1 MNYIDI
7 INQALGTN
15 YLNLNEVYSLS
26 EVLTVCLKDERLYDL
41 ISYFKANTW
50 TKENQDLFADILEF
64 YKGYIL
70 NINEVTSQKLLTK
83 NYKVNS
89 IYGLYFKAR
98 EEALNLENVKLAL
111 ENNQYND
118 SLFRDN
124 KLVLKVYL
132 ENKFTNSISFT
143 LNAWNE
149 ENANLYIKNI
159 SELPRIRSFYN
170 SIICF
175 KEVIKNHKFNL
186 CNDFWFDNNFVF
198 DEKIGDLLY
207 QKMIEFPNDVVE
219 VKIYFFR
226 GLEPYFLKG
235 LIKIKRY
242 DLVDKYLNNN
252 SLNSDNLNLLLD
264 NFDDYLKATNNKL
277 NYNLKDNLVFYKLF
291 DLKKFDVILENI
303 YWFKWDEESIR
314 MYFDLNLDN
323 NYYNLDFFKYNSLA
337 LKVYIL
343 GNYQY
348 NIKFSDFNEKI
359 VWTEENIQLYFD
371 YLKKYKPNNIIDSFS
386 CIDNYIRRSLEQNIF
401 LYLDKGFHRNYDDEI
416 YDLIFRKMIE
426 FPEQQFCLN
435 SNLFSK
441 NSKIINSIILTKR
454 FNLLDKFYVKFTDE
468 QIKMFVSVLDEY
480 LELGYDIPDKFRK
493 SSSVTKRII
502 ELNRFDKLNTY
513 TESYNIENI
522 TLIANKY
529 LQGYLNFY
537 DISCRNIEY
546 FHYAIG
552 NLNVKHYNSFYN
564 YKYQDPFFNYLNSNK
579 ISDLHRLISYYEQK
593 KIVDEYI
600 KDGFITDKFKKVLIF
615 NHGYQSYC
623 KDNNINLFEN
633 IDDLT
638 LLSYLKCAYKV
649 SNLHEGIFINETNYH
664 VYFDEK
670 GPKQELYDFLF
681 NVNSIDTFKTL
692 IDVYP
697 NEKIDKLI
705 IYGVEKIITI
715 ENIKVKKSC
724 FDYFIKHYEKM
735 NYQKVDDLLYI
746 VDRIEYSNSLEMH
759 NFQDQ
764 MLTSILESEKV
775 HEEIDK
781 IENIFLKEN
790 IPMFSKIFLCFKF
803 LYPNF
808 SKKDEKGDELF
819 KFNENSRISP
829 DLLLAN
835 PNNKRMQMYKKIV
848 NGDKT
853 KIRFQLIFNDL
864 LRCAICSNNKSLID
878 YLNTLKNGNEVVIK
892 LQNNNYNIDILN
904 NEEEKIF
911 NIFINYLTTIYE
923 NINNDKILNMN
934 IEDKCK
940 YFVNYFKSNSKY
952 SLADRVVRSFGY
964 FAGIDSLEQIFNMI
978 NDIRMKSSKENI
990 KLSKYLE
997 KNKFELNDN
1006 DLIRGIGYYNIL
1018 GNSLENG
1025 NVCKELLGSIIGK
1038 SDSDTTPLD
1047 VDITLAKKEKTLYDS
1062 INNTPTGW
1070 GFGNVFVVLKND
1082 VVITR
1087 DKDGNIL
1094 NTFYDPMKMEVFGTH
1109 TRNGGFETHW
1119 GGRSGFSSTDV
1130 KCFIYKK
1137 ITMIDSGKPYNEDG
1151 SINYIG
1157 VDNLNDLLSIKF
1169 EIARHGL
1176 YIPIVDLTGKLIF
1189 SLDEYNYIRSK
1200 MMGLSYYGV
1209 GDYLIDKDSLYFD
1222 GIDELI
1228 NLMEEDRERVTLI
1241 RKKIYKRIEEIIVN
1255 PKYNLGIN
1263 KINDR
1268 FNGDLSNGICELI
1281 ETGSTARFSNVP
1293 DDCDFDFL
1301 LKLDRKYVSDSK
1313 IVKKIINIFKNE
1325 LKPTEMISG
1334 KDNRF
1339 RGSGI
1344 IISNIDKLDIDISID
1359 QRRNDITY
1367 SSEKC
1372 LEDRYNTIKK
1382 QYPDCYPLVLANIVK
1397 AKQIL
1402 KENNVYKKLEGGIGG
1417 IGVEN
1422 WILQNGG
1429 SLKLAFQ
1436 DFLNHAY
1443 ENGELVDF
1451 KKFKETYH
1459 VFDFGSNHEPRIKLK
1474 VGNSSIYYAYDNYIN
1489 DNMNESKY
1497 KKMAEVLRKYIND
1510 LELNNNKSL

>member
-111 ENNQYND
+111 ENNRYND
-118 SLFRDN
+118 SLFCDN

-186 CNDFWFDNNFVF
+186 YNDFWFDNNFVF

-207 QKMIEFPNDVVE
+207 QKMIEFPDDVVE
-219 VKIYFFR
+219 FKIHLLRGIESYFF
-226 GLEPYFLKG
+226 KG
-235 LIKIKRY
+235 LIKIKRF
-242 DLVDKYLNNN
+242 DLLDKYLGLIH
-252 SLNSDNLNLLLD
+252 LNHENLELLLND
-264 NFDDYLKATNNKL
+264 FDKYLEATNYKL
-277 NYNLKDNLVFYKLF
+277 NYNLKDNLVLSKLI
-291 DLKKFDVILENI
+291 DLKMFDVILNYFFYFE
-303 YWFKWDEESIR
+303 WDEENIKK
-314 MYFDLNLDN
+314 YFDLNLDN
-323 NYYNLDFFKYNSLA
+323 KYYDLELFKHNSLV

-343 GNYQY
+343 GDYHY
-348 NIKFSDFNEKI
+348 NISFSNFNEEI

-371 YLKKYKPNNIIDSFS
+371 YLKKHKPNNIISSFS
-386 CIDNYIRRSLEQNIF
+386 YIDNYTKRSLEQNVF
-401 LYLDKGFHRNYDDEI
+401 LYLDKDIYINYDDEI
-416 YDLIFRKMIE
+416 YDLISKKMIE

-435 SNLFSK
+435 STIYHK
-441 NSKIINSIILTKR
+441 NSKVINSIILTKR
-454 FNLLDKFYVKFTDE
+454 FDLLNKFTVAFNEE
-468 QIKMFVSVLDEY
+468 QIKMFLNVLDEY
-480 LELGYDIPDKFRK
+480 FELGYDIPFNLRK
-493 SSSVTKRII
+493 SPIVAKRIM
-502 ELNRFDKLNTY
+502 ELNRFDKLNVY
-513 TESYNIENI
+513 TESFNIENI

-529 LQGYLNFY
+529 LEGYIDFY
-537 DISCRNIEY
+537 DINCRNIKY
-546 FHYAIG
+546 FHYAIE
-552 NLNVKHYNSFYN
+552 NLNVNQRYSFYDYN
-564 YKYQDPFFNYLNSNK
+564 YQDPFFNYLNSNK
-579 ISDLHRLISYYEQK
+579 ISDIHQLILYYEDM
-593 KIVDEYI
+593 KIIDEYI
-600 KDGFITDKFKKVLIF
+600 KDGYITDKFKKVLIF

-623 KDNNINLFEN
+623 KENNINLLEN
-633 IDDLT
+633 IDDLV

-649 SNLHEGIFINETNYH
+649 SNLYKGIFINETNYQ
-664 VYFDEK
+664 VYFDEM

-681 NVNSIDTFKTL
+681 NFNSIDTFKTL
-692 IDVYP
+692 IEVYP
-697 NEKIDKLI
+697 NKKIDKLK
-705 IYGVEKIITI
+705 IYGVENIITI
-715 ENIKVKKSC
+715 ENIKVKKLC
-724 FDYFIKHYEKM
+724 FDYFKKNYENM
-735 NYQKVDDLLYI
+735 NFKKVDDLLYI
-746 VDRIEYSNSLEMH
+746 VNRIEYSNSIEMH
-759 NFQDQ
+759 EFQEQ
-764 MLTSILESEKV
+764 MLTSILESENV
-775 HEEIDK
+775 HEKLDK
-781 IENIFLKEN
+781 IENIFLKDN
-790 IPMFSKIFLCFKF
+790 IPMFSKIFLCFKL
-803 LYPNF
+803 LYPKF
-808 SKKDEKGDELF
+808 SKVDENGRELF
-819 KFNENSRISP
+819 KLNENSRISP

-835 PNNKRMQMYKKIV
+835 PNNKRMQLYKKIV
-848 NGDKT
+848 KGDKT

-864 LRCAICSNNKSLID
+864 LRCAICSNNKSLVN
-878 YLNTLKNGNEVVIK
+878 YLNILKKGNEIVIK
-892 LQNNNYNIDILN
+892 IQDNNYNIDIIN
-904 NEEEKIF
+904 KEEEKIL
-911 NIFINYLTTIYE
+911 NIFIDYLTTIYE
-923 NINNDKILNMN
+923 NINDYENLNMN
-934 IEDKCK
+934 LEDKCK
-940 YFVNYFKSNSKY
+940 LFVNYFKSNSKY

-978 NDIRMKSSKENI
+978 NDIRIKSFKDNI
-990 KLSKYLE
+990 RFSKYLE
-997 KNKFELNDN
+997 KNKYELNDN
-1006 DLIRGIGYYNIL
+1006 DLIRGVGYYNII
-1018 GNSLENG
+1018 GSSLENG
-1025 NVCKELLGSIIGK
+1025 NVCKELLGALIGK

-1047 VDITLAKKEKTLYDS
+1047 VDITLVKKEKTLYDS
-1062 INNTPTGW
+1062 IDNTPTGW
-1070 GFGNVFVVLKND
+1070 GFGNIFVVLKND

-1094 NTFYDPMKMEVFGTH
+1094 DSIYDPMKMEVFGTH
-1109 TRNGGFETHW
+1109 TSNGGFETHW
-1119 GGRSGFSSTDV
+1119 GGRSGFSGTDI

-1137 ITMIDSGKPYNEDG
+1137 ITKINSDKPYNDDG
-1151 SINYIG
+1151 SVNYIND
-1157 VDNLNDLLSIKF
+1157 DNVNDLSSIKF

-1176 YIPIVDLTGKLIF
+1176 YIPVVDLTGKLIF

-1200 MMGLSYYGV
+1200 MMGLSYYGI
-1209 GDYLIDKDSLYFD
+1209 DTYLIDKNSLYFD
-1222 GIDELI
+1222 GIEEIVDS
-1228 NLMEEDRERVTLI
+1228 MEKDRGRVALI
-1241 RKKIYKRIEEIIVN
+1241 RKEIYKRIEEIITST
-1255 PKYNLGIN
+1255 KYNLNIN
-1263 KINDR
+1263 QVDNK
-1268 FNGDLSNGICELI
+1268 FNGNLSNGICELI

-1293 DDCDFDFL
+1293 DDCDFDFM
-1301 LKLDRKYVSDSK
+1301 LKLDRKYVSDLE
-1313 IVKKIINIFKNE
+1313 IVKKIIDIFKTE
-1325 LKPTEMISG
+1325 LKPTKMIPG
-1334 KDNRF
+1334 KNNRF

-1344 IISNIDKLDIDISID
+1344 SISGFDGLDIDISID
-1359 QRRNDITY
+1359 QRRNDKTY

-1372 LEDRYNTIKK
+1372 LEDRYDAIKK
-1382 QYPDCYPLVLANIVK
+1382 QYPDCYSLVLANIVK

-1402 KENNVYKKLEGGIGG
+1402 KENNVYKKLEGGMGG

-1443 ENGELVDF
+1443 KNGELVNF

-1459 VFDFGSNHEPRIKLK
+1459 VFDFGSNHESRMKFK
-1474 VGNSSIYYAYDNYIN
+1474 SNGGYIYYAYDNYIN
-1489 DNMNESKY
+1489 DNLTELKY